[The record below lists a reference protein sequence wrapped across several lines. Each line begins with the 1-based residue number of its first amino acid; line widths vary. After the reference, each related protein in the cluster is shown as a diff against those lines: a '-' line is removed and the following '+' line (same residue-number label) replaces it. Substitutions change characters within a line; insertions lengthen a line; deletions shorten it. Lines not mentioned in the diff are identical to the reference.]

1 MGIISSFY
9 IRKKINWISLDTTE
23 PTLVQGVMF
32 DQKTNTIV
40 NTISRKQLFDLN
52 TPNVTKLTNDI
63 IYIRIPEQNI
73 AIVYRLNDNGT
84 VTRINHLVIIF
95 EDGSN
100 ISLFDEEPIKN
111 YYQILKNIPKEL
123 TEGVFIKLSSG
134 EYQRLDWMN
143 WENEFNIKEGQ

>member
-52 TPNVTKLTNDI
+52 TPNVTKLTGDI

-73 AIVYRLNDNGT
+73 AVVYRLNDNGT

-134 EYQRLDWMN
+134 EYHRLDWMN
-143 WENEFNIKEGQ
+143 WENEFNIKEGL

>member
-1 MGIISSFY
+1 MFQD

-52 TPNVTKLTNDI
+52 TPNVTKLTDDT

-73 AIVYRLNDNGT
+73 AVVYRLNDNGT
-84 VTRINHLVIIF
+84 VTRINHLVMIF

-100 ISLFDEEPIKN
+100 ISLFDEEPVKN
-111 YYQILKNIPKEL
+111 YYQILKNIPNDL

-134 EYQRLDWMN
+134 EYYRLDWMN
-143 WENEFNIKEGQ
+143 WENEFNIKEGL